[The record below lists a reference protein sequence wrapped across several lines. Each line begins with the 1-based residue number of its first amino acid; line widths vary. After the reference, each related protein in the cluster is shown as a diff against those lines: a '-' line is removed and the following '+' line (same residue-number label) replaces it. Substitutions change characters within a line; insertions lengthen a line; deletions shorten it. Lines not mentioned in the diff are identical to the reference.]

1 MRPGPYIRH
10 RDAKVEDPSVYD
22 FGFLRSKITYFEA
35 PSTPAQA
42 RLDITEHILKGKWGR
57 CFALL
62 EMRSPIL

>member
-22 FGFLRSKITYFEA
+22 FGFFRSKMNYFEA
-35 PSTPAQA
+35 HSTPAQA
-42 RLDITEHILKGKWGR
+42 RLDITQGGKWGR

-62 EMRSPIL
+62 EMRSQS